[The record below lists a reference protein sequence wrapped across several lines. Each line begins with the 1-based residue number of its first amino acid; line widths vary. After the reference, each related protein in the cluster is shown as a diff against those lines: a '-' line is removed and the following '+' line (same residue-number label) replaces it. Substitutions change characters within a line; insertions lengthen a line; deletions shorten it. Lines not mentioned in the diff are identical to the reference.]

1 MQSLNKRLNMSTSK
15 QSSLLYHVAHG
26 LPVYNSSQPAYLL
39 HHTHF
44 VSAYSEELK
53 QPMWSAA
60 KISAN
65 QVIFSHS

>member
-1 MQSLNKRLNMSTSK
+1 M
-15 QSSLLYHVAHG
+15 
-26 LPVYNSSQPAYLL
+26 YNSSQAAYLL